1 MSQLGKIVGLLL
13 PLIASVAVMAP
24 APGRAQGVPVIDAS
38 AIAAAQQNLQML
50 QQQLQQLQSLASTA
64 QGLAKAV
71 GQNGALTTL
80 VLPQVLSQSGLDQ
93 FSTTISSTLTGLNAG
108 SQLQSIFNQI
118 KQQKGLSGTSQAPD
132 FSSFS
137 SAQQWVNTTLT
148 TSATATATAQGL
160 GRQARSMVAGEA
172 AAGGYALALTAR
184 QQVST
189 MSTQTQT
196 LASQVAS
203 AQTLRDDVAANTAVM
218 LAVHDEMAEIQA
230 LLAAL
235 LAVQSSGQMA
245 DSDLQA
251 ASTPTAASQ
260 TSSGT
265 P

>member
-1 MSQLGKIVGLLL
+1 MSQLGKAARLLMSL
-13 PLIASVAVMAP
+13 GSLAGIAVAAP
-24 APGRAQGVPVIDAS
+24 AGAQGIPVIDAS

-50 QQQLQQLQSLASTA
+50 QQQLQQLQSLANTA
-64 QGLAKAV
+64 QSLAKAV
-71 GQNGALTTL
+71 GQNGALTL
-80 VLPQVLSQSGLDQ
+80 ILPQVLSQSGLDQ
-93 FSTTISSTLTGLNAG
+93 FSSTISTTLTGLNAG
-108 SQLQSIFNQI
+108 SQLQSVFNQI
-118 KQQKGLSGTSQAPD
+118 KQQKGLSGASQTPD

-137 SAQQWVNTTLT
+137 SAQQWVNNTLT
-148 TSATATATAQGL
+148 TAPTATATAQGL

-189 MSTQTQT
+189 MSSQTQT
-196 LASQVAS
+196 LANQVSS

-235 LAVQSSGQMA
+235 LAVQSSSQMA
-245 DSDLQA
+245 DSDMSAQNA
-251 ASTPTAASQ
+251 ASPA
-260 TSSGT
+260 SGT

>member
-1 MSQLGKIVGLLL
+1 MSQLGKAVRFLL
-13 PLIASVAVMAP
+13 PLLAFAGAVAP
-24 APGRAQGVPVIDAS
+24 APGRAQGVPVVDAS

-50 QQQLQQLQSLASTA
+50 QQQFQQLQNLANTA

-71 GQNGALTTL
+71 GQNGPLT
-80 VLPQVLSQSGLDQ
+80 VALPQVLSQSGLDQ
-93 FSTTISSTLTGLNAG
+93 FSASVSSTLSGLNAG
-108 SQLQSIFNQI
+108 SQLQSVFNQI
-118 KQQKGLSGTSQAPD
+118 KQQKGVSGAAAQTPD

-137 SAQQWVNTTLT
+137 SAQQWVNTNLT
-148 TSATATATAQGL
+148 TSPGATATAQGL
-160 GRQARSMVAGEA
+160 GRQARSMVAGET

-196 LASQVAS
+196 LANQVAA

-230 LLAAL
+230 LLASL
-235 LAVQSSGQMA
+235 LAVQSSSQMA
-245 DSDLQA
+245 DSDMQA
-251 ASTPTAASQ
+251 APAPTSASQ